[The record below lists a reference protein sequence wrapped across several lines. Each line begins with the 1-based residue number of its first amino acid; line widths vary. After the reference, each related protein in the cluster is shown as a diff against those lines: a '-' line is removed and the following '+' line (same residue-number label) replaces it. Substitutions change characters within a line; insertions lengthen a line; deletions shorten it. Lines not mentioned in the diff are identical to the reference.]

1 MPTYTTKEIRELRE
15 LSGAGL
21 LRCKHALEEAHGNV
35 EAAAAAL
42 RREGLV
48 RAEKLAQ
55 RETRQ
60 GQIGSY
66 LHHNGRLAAI
76 VEVNCETDFV
86 ARTEVFQ
93 TLVRQLAEHVAAVAP
108 LAVDERTLAAGLL
121 ERKRSEFEDE
131 ARGSGKPANLIERI
145 VQGRLDRWLADS
157 VLLKQRW
164 VREPDRT
171 IEELIGEASAK
182 LGEHLQVR
190 RFARLNLESEASQA
204 GEPAPA
210 PATPDHALETEH
222 GD

>member
-1 MPTYTTKEIRELRE
+1 MPTFTTKEIRALRE
-15 LSGAGL
+15 LSGAGMM
-21 LRCKHALEEAHGNV
+21 RCKQALEEAHGNV
-35 EAAAAAL
+35 EEAAAAL

-66 LHHNGRLAAI
+66 LHHNGRLGAL

-93 TLVRQLAEHVAAVAP
+93 TLVRQLAEHVAAAAP
-108 LAVDERTLAAGLL
+108 LAVDERTLADGLL
-121 ERKRSEFEDE
+121 ERKRLQFED
-131 ARGSGKPANLIERI
+131 AVRGSGKPPNLVERI
-145 VQGRLDRWLADS
+145 VQGKLEAWLADS

-171 IEELIGEASAK
+171 IEELIGAASAK
-182 LGEHLQVR
+182 LGEHIQVR
-190 RFARLNLESEASQA
+190 GFARIELASEASPTA
-204 GEPAPA
+204 ETTPAPELFGR
-210 PATPDHALETEH
+210 ATEAKH

>member
-1 MPTYTTKEIRELRE
+1 M
-15 LSGAGL
+15 
-21 LRCKHALEEAHGNV
+21 RCKQALEEAHGNV
-35 EAAAAAL
+35 EEAAAAL

-48 RAEKLAQ
+48 RVEKLAQ

-66 LHHNGRLAAI
+66 LHHNGRLAAL

-93 TLVRQLAEHVAAVAP
+93 TLVRQLAEHIAAAAP
-108 LAVDERTLAAGLL
+108 LAVSEHTLADGLL
-121 ERKRSEFEDE
+121 ERKRLQFEDE
-131 ARGSGKPANLIERI
+131 VRASGKPPHLVERI
-145 VQGRLDRWLADS
+145 VQGKLDAWLADS

-190 RFARLNLESEASQA
+190 GFARMELASEASPTA
-204 GEPAPA
+204 GT
-210 PATPDHALETEH
+210 TPTPELFGRAAEAEH
-222 GD
+222 GN